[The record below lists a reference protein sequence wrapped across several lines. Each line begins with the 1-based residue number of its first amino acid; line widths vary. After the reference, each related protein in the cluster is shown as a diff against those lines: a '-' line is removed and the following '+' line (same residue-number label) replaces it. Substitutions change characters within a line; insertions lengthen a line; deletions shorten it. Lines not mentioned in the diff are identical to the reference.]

1 MDNSILGPEGGPED
15 RYVSLDLTSLD
26 HQVTEVMPVR
36 ILEVSDAP
44 TDLRTVI
51 THSGAYTEYSHPPH
65 GIPTP
70 TIQSTNNGS
79 SQYHPQQYSHHSQQ
93 PRDSRDQDIDRML
106 AASVGQSDQL
116 VFQEP
121 YYGKFTNKKNVY
133 KKILRN

>member
-1 MDNSILGPEGGPED
+1 MDNSIAGPEGGPDD

-26 HQVTEVMPVR
+26 HQVTDVMPVR

-51 THSGAYTEYSHPPH
+51 THSGAYAAAEYSQPQ
-65 GIPTP
+65 GIPTS
-70 TIQSTNNGS
+70 TIQSNPNGGGS
-79 SQYHPQQYSHHSQQ
+79 PYHPHQYSHHSQ

-121 YYGKFTNKKNVY
+121 YFGKFRFINHFKK
-133 KKILRN
+133 